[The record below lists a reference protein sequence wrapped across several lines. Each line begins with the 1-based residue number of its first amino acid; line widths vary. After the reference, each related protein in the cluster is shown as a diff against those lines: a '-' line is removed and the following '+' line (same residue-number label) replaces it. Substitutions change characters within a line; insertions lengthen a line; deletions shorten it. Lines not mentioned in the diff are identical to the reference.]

1 MAQDLIIT
9 IFSNPGQSQL
19 NSVGAGALSPSDVH
33 PWSKLARTPDLVD
46 ISKSEAGHIR
56 PSGSTGAFCDTGDVW
71 GGFCF
76 DAVAAK
82 YKKAGDGS
90 MIRGLLKLKGK
101 DPKSYEGG
109 RIAIVTFSAG
119 STMARHLLDSEVDR
133 NLVDTLI
140 SLDSMAFSKTNAGIQ
155 PFQGYFEFAKKAT
168 GMDRMTGGGRNPYL
182 GPMMVVMNTSIV
194 SNSASASSTKEAIEY
209 LYKQLNG
216 PYYSAL
222 SRVGKD
228 VVDAQAAAQ
237 KEIIAR
243 VKAAVNSL
251 PLPMTIKASGSSKT
265 FTAENAVPSTF
276 GYLGNLWQL
285 GYPGKQ
291 APDHIFAA
299 YVAQKIV
306 IESFLVPRWNS
317 TDVAVAGL
325 GGLGASP
332 GDSIREAL
340 LTFTTPSWWTRG
352 GGLVNSGALGPAVMP
367 GKVKIALGLG
377 AGVAAGYALSK
388 WLKL

>member
-9 IFSNPGQSQL
+9 IFSNPSQKQL
-19 NSVGAGALSPSDVH
+19 NSVGVGALSPSDVH
-33 PWSKLARTPDLVD
+33 PWSKLKRTPDLVD
-46 ISKSEAGHIR
+46 IGKGEAGHVR
-56 PSGSTGAFCDTGDVW
+56 PSGSTGAYCNTGDVW

-82 YKKAGDGS
+82 YREAGDGS
-90 MIRGLLKLKGK
+90 MIRGMLKLKGK
-101 DPKSYEGG
+101 DPKAYEGG

-119 STMARHLLDSEVDR
+119 STMARHLLDSDVDR

-140 SLDSMAFSKTNAGIQ
+140 SLDSMSFPKTNAGIQ
-155 PFQGYFEFAKKAT
+155 PWQGYFEFAKKAT

-182 GPMMVVMNTSIV
+182 GPMMVVMNTSIA

-222 SRVGKD
+222 NRVGQAA
-228 VVDAQAAAQ
+228 VNAQAAAQ

-243 VKAAVNSL
+243 VKEAVRSL
-251 PLPMTIKASGSSKT
+251 PLPMTIGTTQKKT
-265 FTAENAVPSTF
+265 YTVESATPSTW

-291 APDHIFAA
+291 ASDHFFAA
-299 YVAQKIV
+299 YVAQKFV
-306 IESFLVPRWNS
+306 IESFLIPRWNS
-317 TDVAVAGL
+317 GDVAVAGL

-332 GDSIREAL
+332 GDAIREAL
-340 LTFTTPSWWTRG
+340 LTFTTPSAWGRG
-352 GGLVNSGALGPAVMP
+352 GGLVNSGALGPAIMP
-367 GKVKIALGLG
+367 GKVKVALGLG